1 MFIAQGFKKENSFAS
16 YLFGSF
22 LLFLAANIGSIPLV
36 VVTAIYSHYSGKPMP
51 TGMDGFA
58 TYFDSNLYLAL
69 MLLSFVFVLA
79 ALFLILKKSHNQ
91 NMLSITTSR
100 PKVDWK
106 RVAFSFII
114 WGAFLIVSVIVAYF
128 LNPEEY
134 VLNFKPIPFL
144 ILVVVVL
151 LLIPIQ
157 TSVEELVFRGYLM
170 QGFGN
175 LAENKW
181 FPLLMTTLIFGGMHY
196 WNPEVSRVG
205 NLIMLEYL
213 AVGLFLGVITLMD
226 EGLELALGFHAAN
239 NIFGALLITADW
251 TAFQTDSILK
261 SVSEPTYG
269 FTDVLLLLIT
279 YPVLLYI
286 FSKRYNW
293 TNWKEKLTGK
303 ITANS
308 TSNSI

>member
-1 MFIAQGFKKENSFAS
+1 
-16 YLFGSF
+16 
-22 LLFLAANIGSIPLV
+22 
-36 VVTAIYSHYSGKPMP
+36 
-51 TGMDGFA
+51 
-58 TYFDSNLYLAL
+58 
-69 MLLSFVFVLA
+69 VL
-79 ALFLILKKSHNQ
+79 
-91 NMLSITTSR
+91 
-100 PKVDWK
+100 
-106 RVAFSFII
+106 FSFTI
-114 WGAFLIVSVIVAYF
+114 WAAFLIISVTGAYF
-128 LNPEEY
+128 LSPEEY

-144 ILVVVVL
+144 ILVVVAL

-175 LAENKW
+175 LSGNKW

-251 TAFQTDSILK
+251 TAFQTDSVLK

-269 FTDVLLLLIT
+269 LTDVLLLFIT

-286 FSKRYNW
+286 FSKRYSW

-303 ITANS
+303 ITANN

>member
-22 LLFLAANIGSIPLV
+22 LLFVAANIGSIPLV
-36 VVTAIYSHYSGKPMP
+36 MVTAIYSHYIGRPMP

-69 MLLSFVFVLA
+69 MLLSFVFVLG
-79 ALFLILKKSHNQ
+79 ALYLILKKSHNQ

-100 PKVDWK
+100 PKVDWS
-106 RVAFSFII
+106 RVLFSFTI
-114 WGAFLIVSVIVAYF
+114 WAVFLIISVTVAYF
-128 LNPEEY
+128 LSPEEY

-144 ILVVVVL
+144 ILVVVAL

-175 LAENKW
+175 LAGNKW

-251 TAFQTDSILK
+251 TAFQTDSVLK

-269 FTDVLLLLIT
+269 LTDVLLLFIT
-279 YPVLLYI
+279 YPVLLYL

-303 ITANS
+303 ITANN